1 MDRVLLLSPVFLF
14 QFPPLQYGEQCSSS
28 MVARACN
35 SSTWEATAGVRGQYA
50 LSTRAAWAVSR
61 NKTSSCE
68 ELQLDLRF
76 ASGSQAAGVAVPLF
90 RAPRSAVS
98 EPWATLLR

>member
-1 MDRVLLLSPVFLF
+1 
-14 QFPPLQYGEQCSSS
+14 
-28 MVARACN
+28 MVARACK
-35 SSTWEATAGVRGQYA
+35 SSTWEATAGGVRGQYA

-68 ELQLDLRF
+68 ELRSLQLDLRF
-76 ASGSQAAGVAVPLF
+76 ASGLQAAGVAVPLF